1 MQFSEKLKQVRTA
14 LGLSQQQM
22 AEKLGVC
29 RAVIN
34 RLEGDR
40 SQPNDETK
48 RVIDNLYISMFVH
61 YDANDSSVF
70 SIVTTTN
77 IQMDISNIV
86 ETSKNVATSYIN
98 VTLLRRNY
106 LIGKRIDEEILTTRA
121 EDYGKEIIKN
131 LSAFLSEKYGAGF
144 DDSNLYHCLN
154 FARLF
159 PNIFDSARRKSF
171 LSWTHYRVLFTVDND
186 IARQYYEREAL
197 ASGWSV
203 KQLQRAIHSQYY
215 ERLLSTQGEED
226 IPLPTGEKPSSNPL
240 EYIKNPF
247 VAEFLG
253 LPNPDAVSESE
264 LEQAILNNLAQFMLE
279 MGKGYAFI
287 ASQKRIPTAKRDYY
301 VDLVFY
307 NYFLRCFVLI
317 DLKVDTITHQDVGQM
332 DMYVRMFDE
341 EFRAEDDNPTIGIL
355 LCGDTDEDIA
365 RYSVLKGSEQLFA
378 AKYKTCMPDEEELR
392 REIERQ
398 KALFLLSHES
408 KKSV

>member
-1 MQFSEKLKQVRTA
+1 MEFFEKLLQIRKV
-14 LGLSQQQM
+14 LNLSQQQI
-22 AEKLGVC
+22 AERIGISRK
-29 RAVIN
+29 AVSQIEN
-34 RLEGDR
+34 GH
-40 SQPNDETK
+40 SQPSQGTK
-48 RVIDNLYISMFVH
+48 TRINALYNSL
-61 YDANDSSVF
+61 YAQAEDGSAPF
-70 SIVTTTN
+70 SIITTHSIKNDVSSIVEIAKQVTTR
-77 IQMDISNIV
+77 
-86 ETSKNVATSYIN
+86 YIN
-98 VTLLRRNY
+98 VALLHRNF

-131 LSAFLSEKYGAGF
+131 LSVFLSEKYGGGF
-144 DDSNLYHCLN
+144 TTTNLYYYLR
-154 FARLF
+154 FAKCF
-159 PNIFDSARRKSF
+159 PDILHSTSRKSF
-171 LSWTHYRVLFTVDND
+171 LSWTHYRALIYVENSK
-186 IARQYYEREAL
+186 ARQYYEREAI

-203 KQLQRAIHSQYY
+203 KQLQRAINSQYY
-215 ERLLSTQGEED
+215 ERLLSTQGEEN
-226 IPLPTGEKPSSNPL
+226 ISLPTGEKPSSNPL

-253 LPNPDAVSESE
+253 LPNPDAASESE

-287 ASQKRIPTAKRDYY
+287 ASQKRIHTGKRDYY

-317 DLKVDTITHQDVGQM
+317 DLKADTITHQDVGQM

-341 EFRAEDDNPTIGIL
+341 EFRKNDDNPTIGIL
-355 LCGDTDEDIA
+355 LCADTDEDIA
-365 RYSVLKGSEQLFA
+365 RYSVLKGSEQIFA
-378 AKYKTCMPDEEELR
+378 AKYKTYMPDEEELR

>member
-1 MQFSEKLKQVRTA
+1 MEFSEKLKQVRKT
-14 LGLSQQQM
+14 LGLSQQQI
-22 AEKLGVC
+22 AERLGIS
-29 RAVIN
+29 RSAIN
-34 RLEGDR
+34 RLENGHFE
-40 SQPNDETK
+40 PNKETK
-48 RVIDNLYISMFVH
+48 TKVNALYDSLLPQKSIDE
-61 YDANDSSVF
+61 SSPF
-70 SIVTTTN
+70 SIITTHD
-77 IQMDISNIV
+77 IQYDVSNIV
-86 ETSKNVATSYIN
+86 ETAKQAATRYIN
-98 VTLLRRNY
+98 VALLRRNY
-106 LIGKRIDEEILTTRA
+106 LIGKRIDEEILTTKS

-131 LSAFLSEKYGAGF
+131 LSVFLSEKYGAGF
-144 DDSNLYHCLN
+144 TTTNLYYYLR
-154 FARLF
+154 FARYF
-159 PNIFDSARRKSF
+159 PDILHSASRKSF
-171 LSWTHYRVLFTVDND
+171 LSWTHYRALIYVENSK
-186 IARQYYEREAL
+186 ARQYYEREAI

-203 KQLQRAIHSQYY
+203 KQLQRAINSQYY
-215 ERLLSTQGEED
+215 ERLLSTQGEEN
-226 IPLPTGEKPSSNPL
+226 ISLPTGEKPSSNPL

-253 LPNPDAVSESE
+253 LPNPDAVSKSE

-287 ASQKRIPTAKRDYY
+287 ASQKRIHTGKRDYY

-317 DLKVDTITHQDVGQM
+317 DLKADTITHQDVGQM

-341 EFRAEDDNPTIGIL
+341 EFRTENDNPTIGIL

-378 AKYKTCMPDEEELR
+378 AKYKTCMPDEQELR